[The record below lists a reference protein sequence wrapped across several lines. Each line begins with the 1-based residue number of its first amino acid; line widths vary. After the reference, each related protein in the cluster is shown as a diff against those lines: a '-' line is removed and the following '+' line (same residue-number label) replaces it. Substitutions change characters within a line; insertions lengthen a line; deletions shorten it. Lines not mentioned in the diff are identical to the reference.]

1 MPTVDFSEVDTA
13 QDYSLLPDGEYLC
26 RIDSIDDTMT
36 TNAGDAMWNLQMV
49 VDDGDYRGR
58 KVFDKIAFSRAA
70 LPRVKLLCKQL
81 GLDVSGVSVLEPER
95 LIGRAVHVTVE
106 IQSYTDRYG
115 EEKQTNKVTF
125 AGYRKAGGPPASS
138 PELDDYG
145 PVGDKGTLDED
156 LPF

>member
-49 VDDGDYRGR
+49 VDDGDYQGR

-70 LPRVKLLCKQL
+70 LPRVKLLCEQL
-81 GLDVSGVSVLEPER
+81 GLDVNGVSILEPER

-138 PELDDYG
+138 PE
-145 PVGDKGTLDED
+145 PDED